1 MMAFDN
7 NMTTALRRPC
17 RFLQGDMLIEHEN
30 ATCGPIFGMGSA
42 FLFDISKS
50 YTMPNIRPHRYN
62 GIHITLNKMI
72 WPEQTGDMVA
82 RLKAQIIP
90 YPS

>member
-30 ATCGPIFGMGSA
+30 ATCGPISFVGFLRSGGATYVTDIFLLRAKPNKLAASA
-42 FLFDISKS
+42 AE
-50 YTMPNIRPHRYN
+50 
-62 GIHITLNKMI
+62 LN
-72 WPEQTGDMVA
+72 PA
-82 RLKAQIIP
+82 LKPLTWWQKVL
-90 YPS
+90 SFCQ